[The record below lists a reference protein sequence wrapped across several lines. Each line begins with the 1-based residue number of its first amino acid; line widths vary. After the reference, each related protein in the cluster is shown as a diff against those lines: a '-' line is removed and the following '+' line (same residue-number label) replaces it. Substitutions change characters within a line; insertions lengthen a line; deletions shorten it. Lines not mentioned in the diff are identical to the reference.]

1 MKSALTAPRTAL
13 LAAATLLCSL
23 PLTGC
28 IAVGYSTHGGWFIWP
43 GSLGLLL
50 ILGLVFLLM
59 RRR

>member
-1 MKSALTAPRTAL
+1 MTTPRTL
-13 LAAATLLCSL
+13 VLAAAVLLLSA

-43 GSLGLLL
+43 GSLSLLL
-50 ILGLVFLLM
+50 ILLLVLYAT